1 MTEVW
6 KKYQQ
11 DKKIEGYSPLTLK
24 TYCFQYNL
32 LLRFFGDI
40 DMSELTTEK
49 LKEYLIQEGDHLKP
63 SSLGH
68 RVRCIKSIFK
78 WTHDEGF
85 IPKNPATKLKEPKL
99 GKRIPKFLS
108 ELEIEHRTY

>member
-1 MTEVW
+1 MLLSEAW

-40 DMSELTTEK
+40 DMSEITTEK
-49 LKEYLIQEGDHLKP
+49 LKNI
-63 SSLGH
+63 
-68 RVRCIKSIFK
+68 
-78 WTHDEGF
+78 
-85 IPKNPATKLKEPKL
+85 
-99 GKRIPKFLS
+99 
-108 ELEIEHRTY
+108 